1 MAKRASTQIPMPTGG
16 GPLRKIIGFAVV
28 IALLVIVVK
37 HPAEAAVVAT
47 KVAGLVGAVL
57 DGLWSFVQQLG

>member
-1 MAKRASTQIPMPTGG
+1 MTKRGSTQIPVPTGG

-28 IALLVIVVK
+28 IALLVILVK
-37 HPAEAAVVAT
+37 HPAEAAVIAT
-47 KVAGLVGAVL
+47 KVAGLVGDVL

>member
-1 MAKRASTQIPMPTGG
+1 MAKRGSTQIPMPTGG
-16 GPLRKIIGFAVV
+16 GVLRKIVGLAVL

-37 HPAEAAVVAT
+37 HPSDAAAAAT
-47 KVAGLVGAVL
+47 RAAGFVGSVI